1 MELET
6 VVLLA
11 VAGTASGAI
20 NAIAGGGSLVTF
32 PTLLALGYPPVI
44 ANVTNTVAALPGY
57 LGGAWGYRREL
68 SGQRRRIIVLGSIT
82 MVGAVLG
89 SALLLIGSD
98 RTFTAV
104 VPWLVLG
111 STLLLAAQPA
121 LTSLVRKQAL
131 TASASADPRE
141 PLRWAS
147 LGQLGVAVY
156 GGYFNAGLGIMMLGV
171 LGISLNETLHRVN
184 ALKSVLSVVA
194 SAVSLVYFA
203 VFAAVSWPAAGVIAI
218 AGLLGGWVGA
228 AFGRRLPVPLLRW
241 SVVTFGLIVFLVLL
255 VKNAS

>member
-1 MELET
+1 MEFET

-11 VAGTASGAI
+11 LAGTASGAI

-44 ANVTNTVAALPGY
+44 ANITNTVAALPGY

-68 SGQRRRIIVLGSIT
+68 IGQRRRIVVLGIVT
-82 MVGAVLG
+82 VAGAVFG
-89 SALLLIGSD
+89 SALLLLGSE

-111 STLLLAAQPA
+111 STLLLAAQPM
-121 LTSLVRKQAL
+121 LTSLVRRSAL
-131 TASASADPRE
+131 SASASARPRE
-141 PLRWAS
+141 ALRWAG

-171 LGISLNETLHRVN
+171 LGIALHETLHRVN

-203 VFAAVSWPAAGVIAI
+203 TFATVAWPAAAVIAI
-218 AGLLGGWVGA
+218 AGLLGGWLGA

>member
-1 MELET
+1 MELWP

-11 VAGTASGAI
+11 LAGTGAGAI

-32 PTLLALGYPPVI
+32 PTLLALGYPPVV
-44 ANVTNTVAALPGY
+44 ANVTNTIAALPGY
-57 LGGAWGYRREL
+57 AGGAWGYRREL
-68 SGQRRRIIVLGSIT
+68 SGQGRRMLVLGAVT
-82 MVGAVLG
+82 VVGAVAGSGLLLLG
-89 SALLLIGSD
+89 SE

-104 VPWLVLG
+104 VPWLVLA

-121 LTSLVRKQAL
+121 LTRRLRGSPDAVEP
-131 TASASADPRE
+131 TSARPER
-141 PLRWAS
+141 LRWAG

-171 LGISLNETLHRVN
+171 LGIALRESLQRLN

-203 VFAAVSWPAAGVIAI
+203 IFATVSWPAAAVMA
-218 AGLLGGWVGA
+218 ATGLLGGWLGA
-228 AFGRRLPVPLLRW
+228 LIGRRLPVPLLRW
-241 SVVTFGLIVFLVLL
+241 SVVTFGLVVFVVLL
-255 VKNAS
+255 VDHAS